1 MISIDIDGPST
12 MLNSI
17 CESIVI
23 TQGSVYNH
31 TPAQP
36 IADEPISCI
45 SSHVDSSLEHSRS
58 RTPSKKDKIEIT
70 DRWHDQTII
79 HGSSATWRSPF
90 KAKKST
96 SAPRN
101 TAQSLFA
108 PLDTAEQS
116 SPLPVPDE
124 PRSDTRR
131 STREIALS
139 PVASSCEKHHQT
151 TSTSP
156 ITVPHTMDRSCQ
168 YSPPACD
175 DDDSRFCTVNANTQV
190 SAGDLPDFLDTMLH
204 APPRDHS
211 AFQVYSLE
219 KQRTFSTAPI
229 RPAALERT
237 ADSGILVDSHRR
249 KRTNFSRHAEM
260 RSSSSDSED
269 MSEVTLRPI
278 RRHTSSTK
286 SLSEKK
292 ARADRS
298 TSELEQEIVQLR
310 RERTHVLDLLSLN
323 WNRSNI
329 WVELTEAKLNF
340 IIEETGR
347 RRASKKTHT

>member
-31 TPAQP
+31 PSPQP
-36 IADEPISCI
+36 I
-45 SSHVDSSLEHSRS
+45 SSLEHSRS
-58 RTPSKKDKIEIT
+58 LTPSKKDKIEIT

-96 SAPRN
+96 SSASRN

-108 PLDTAEQS
+108 PLERS

-124 PRSDTRR
+124 PHGDTRR

-139 PVASSCEKHHQT
+139 PVVSSCEKHHQT

-168 YSPPACD
+168 YSPPTYD
-175 DDDSRFCTVNANTQV
+175 DARFATASVDTQV
-190 SAGDLPDFLDTMLH
+190 SACDLPDFFDTTVR
-204 APPRDHS
+204 PPSRDHS
-211 AFQVYSLE
+211 AFRVYSLE
-219 KQRTFSTAPI
+219 KPGTFSTAPM
-229 RPAALERT
+229 RAAALERT

-249 KRTNFSRHAEM
+249 RRTHFGRHAEM
-260 RSSSSDSED
+260 KSSSSDSDD

-278 RRHTSSTK
+278 KRRTSSTK
-286 SLSEKK
+286 SLTEKK

-310 RERTHVLDLLSLN
+310 RERTHVLDLLALN

-347 RRASKKTHT
+347 RAS